1 MNYAVLVD
9 LNSMRLSYDSFAK
22 ALSTIDGKVAYAK
35 LYGYNNKRNND
46 FNNFIKTYGAEVA
59 LPVNNRKKVRIDIRQ
74 VIDAITIACTHKSVD
89 AFFIICSELDSIA
102 MINALKKLGKRVVMG
117 IQSPS
122 FVAEQCDDSVL
133 LERMVADGEDN
144 DVLPIKQKSDQ
155 DDKEFLP
162 YTGIESKKID
172 EMKKIKAELSELI
185 DNKKRQKNEIDI
197 GQGVLQ
203 LDDLLKQY
211 F

>member
-1 MNYAVLVD
+1 
-9 LNSMRLSYDSFAK
+9 
-22 ALSTIDGKVAYAK
+22 
-35 LYGYNNKRNND
+35 
-46 FNNFIKTYGAEVA
+46 
-59 LPVNNRKKVRIDIRQ
+59 
-74 VIDAITIACTHKSVD
+74 
-89 AFFIICSELDSIA
+89 
-102 MINALKKLGKRVVMG
+102 
-117 IQSPS
+117 
-122 FVAEQCDDSVL
+122 
-133 LERMVADGEDN
+133 MVADGEDN
-144 DVLPIKQKSDQ
+144 DVLPIKQKSEQ

-185 DNKKRQKNEIDI
+185 DNKKRQKNDIDI

>member
-9 LNSMRLSYDSFAK
+9 LNSMRLSYDSFVK
-22 ALSTIDGKVAYAK
+22 AMDKIDGKIAYAK

-46 FNNFIKTYGAEVA
+46 FNNFIKTYGVEVA
-59 LPVNNRKKVRIDIRQ
+59 LPVSNRKKIRVDIRQ
-74 VIDAITIACTHKSVD
+74 VIDAVTIACTYKNVD

-122 FVAEQCDDSVL
+122 FVAEQCDSYIL
-133 LERMVADGEDN
+133 MERVAPSNVDEHEDE
-144 DVLPIKQKSDQ
+144 D
-155 DDKEFLP
+155 FLP
-162 YTGIESKKID
+162 YTGIESKKVD
-172 EMKKIKAELSELI
+172 EMKKVRSDLQDMIDRKLNAKSEI
-185 DNKKRQKNEIDI
+185 EM
-197 GQGVLQ
+197 GQSVLG
-203 LDDLLKQY
+203 LDDLLKKY